1 MSFPSRWL
9 SGLVAAVWFG
19 WAGAQELPRAEPETV
34 GLSAERLE
42 RVGRWLQ
49 AEIDARKIPGAV
61 LLVARRG
68 KVAYFEAFGRRDPQA
83 DAPMARDS
91 IFRIYS
97 MTKPLVSVAAM
108 ILVEEGRLSL
118 DDPVSRYVPEFASV
132 TVGVERGTPAG
143 KVLDRVPPGRPI
155 TVHDLLRHTS
165 GLTYGFFGESLVK
178 QAYRQARLD
187 PDAEASPA
195 QFARQ
200 AAGLPL
206 HHQPGTTWDYG
217 VSTDV
222 LGRVVEV
229 VGGMP
234 LSQFLRNRIL
244 DPLGMKDT
252 AFYLPEPPR
261 AARLAEPWPDDRVIG
276 VDLTISQPKRPRAA
290 ESGGGGLVSTA
301 TDYARFLAM
310 LRQGGELDGRR
321 ILGPQTIAYMTA
333 DHLGTAIAR
342 TPLYLPGPGYGFGLG
357 FAVRLAA
364 GEAPAAGSPG
374 EYYWGGAGGTY
385 FWVDPKADL
394 FVVFMMQSPRQRTAY
409 RPILR
414 NMIYAAIER

>member
-1 MSFPSRWL
+1 MR
-9 SGLVAAVWFG
+9 
-19 WAGAQELPRAEPETV
+19 EL
-34 GLSAERLE
+34 L
-42 RVGRWLQ
+42 
-49 AEIDARKIPGAV
+49 DA
-61 LLVARRG
+61 L
-68 KVAYFEAFGRRDPQA
+68 
-83 DAPMARDS
+83 
-91 IFRIYS
+91 
-97 MTKPLVSVAAM
+97 
-108 ILVEEGRLSL
+108 
-118 DDPVSRYVPEFASV
+118 
-132 TVGVERGTPAG
+132 
-143 KVLDRVPPGRPI
+143 
-155 TVHDLLRHTS
+155 
-165 GLTYGFFGESLVK
+165 
-178 QAYRQARLD
+178 
-187 PDAEASPA
+187 
-195 QFARQ
+195 
-200 AAGLPL
+200 AGLPL

-333 DHLGTAIAR
+333 DHLGTSIAR

-364 GEAPAAGSPG
+364 GAASAAGSPG

-394 FVVFMMQSPRQRTAY
+394 FVVFMMQSPRQRAAY